1 MASTVSKFTD
11 NEIEVK
17 VLVKSSQPQ
26 WNQVQLRLAWSD
38 GSEMACVAYDKAVA
52 SMDKL
57 EIDRIYNMT
66 VPGSCVKAVKDTRKA
81 GMNSAQDI
89 RINKPIRWSLSKAR
103 WETKVELHPIE
114 ISAAQEQEVG
124 DVFDIVG
131 YVLEQEEPDPTATI
145 QKRKIVVGAVSDSC
159 LNTIPLELLG
169 RSATLACTVGACIG
183 AKGVTLSEWKGE
195 RKVSTKHLSWVVFD
209 PASSIVS
216 RPTRPSIES
225 PSPMKKCLPM
235 VSGESISVEMLQKE
249 MEQMREEFE
258 RFKASDMKAK
268 CPTEKRCEVEI
279 TFDSVDISLFDKN
292 VVLKTSPPMLL
303 LLGSM
308 SDKTGS
314 LSPVKIWTTALCV
327 LLKCTPSA
335 FVARWKKMGVEAEK
349 KSLVSDLNTAFESQW
364 ECAVG
369 ITLWEKNDRSVEP
382 QVNVNNCVALVTSNE

>member
-1 MASTVSKFTD
+1 
-11 NEIEVK
+11 
-17 VLVKSSQPQ
+17 
-26 WNQVQLRLAWSD
+26 
-38 GSEMACVAYDKAVA
+38 
-52 SMDKL
+52 
-57 EIDRIYNMT
+57 
-66 VPGSCVKAVKDTRKA
+66 
-81 GMNSAQDI
+81 
-89 RINKPIRWSLSKAR
+89 
-103 WETKVELHPIE
+103 
-114 ISAAQEQEVG
+114 
-124 DVFDIVG
+124 
-131 YVLEQEEPDPTATI
+131 
-145 QKRKIVVGAVSDSC
+145 
-159 LNTIPLELLG
+159 
-169 RSATLACTVGACIG
+169 
-183 AKGVTLSEWKGE
+183 
-195 RKVSTKHLSWVVFD
+195 LSWVVFD

-235 VSGESISVEMLQKE
+235 VSGESISVELLQKE

-258 RFKASDMKAK
+258 LFKASEMKAK

-279 TFDSVDISLFDKN
+279 TFDSVDMSLFDKN